1 MVVMSE
7 LKIPDNQGI
16 ISKPMMATIKN
27 WQGNLLDTIRR
38 SNYAYQGQEGDELKF
53 ARRLG
58 EGFYPR
64 WHLIAKQGNGQVI
77 LNLHLDQK
85 KPSYQ
90 GSHAH
95 SGEYDSEIVSEELG
109 RIKEFFK

>member
-1 MVVMSE
+1 MK
-7 LKIPDNQGI
+7 LI
-16 ISKPMMATIKN
+16 IKN
-27 WQGNLLDTIRR
+27 WQGNLIDTIRH
-38 SNYAYQGQEGDELKF
+38 SEYAYQGQEGNEFKF

-58 EGFYPR
+58 SGFYPR
-64 WHLIAKQGNGQVI
+64 WHLIAQQNNEQVI

-85 KPSYQ
+85 QPSYQ

-95 SGEYDSEIVSEELG
+95 SGEYDSETVNVELN